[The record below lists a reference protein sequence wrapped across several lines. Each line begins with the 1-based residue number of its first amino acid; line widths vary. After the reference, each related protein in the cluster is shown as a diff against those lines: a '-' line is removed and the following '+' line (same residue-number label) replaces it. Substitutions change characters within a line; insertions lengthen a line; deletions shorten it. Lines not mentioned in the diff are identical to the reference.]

1 MKIGEVCLLT
11 RDVPRLAAFYRALLD
26 VPPGGDQQDQE
37 HQFVLTGETSL
48 TVMRDAGPPGGQSAA
63 LAFTV
68 EDMDRA
74 YRRVQE
80 LGAEIIEPPTVR
92 PWGAVNMSFR
102 DPDGNAVFFRAFPQ
116 GEPHSNS

>member
-26 VPPGGDQQDQE
+26 VPPGGDQEDQE
-37 HQFVLTGETSL
+37 HQFVLTEETSL
-48 TVMRDAGPPGGQSAA
+48 TVMRNPGPPGGQSAA

-74 YRRVQE
+74 YRRVLA
-80 LGAEIIEPPTVR
+80 LGGEIMEPPTVR

-102 DPDGNAVFFRAFPQ
+102 DPDGNAVFFRAFPAE
-116 GEPHSNS
+116 EPHPDS